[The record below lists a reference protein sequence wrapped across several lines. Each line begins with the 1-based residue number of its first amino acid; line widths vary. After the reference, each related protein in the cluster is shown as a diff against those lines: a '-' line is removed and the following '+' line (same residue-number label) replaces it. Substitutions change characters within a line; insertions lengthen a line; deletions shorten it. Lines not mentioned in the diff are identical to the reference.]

1 MLTSV
6 PLELNQTNNLR
17 ASNMLRLSSNLKIK
31 STVVDTAPIVDVVL
45 LLLLFFILNSSMVL
59 QPGVKIDLP
68 ETMEYTMLPSNK
80 MIVLIPATKDK
91 ETGKQLLFFNNKV
104 IKFDDFERLFREQLR
119 KDKKVNYSY
128 SNGDERMSTVLVI
141 KADISTPIG
150 LISKIRELARSQGVG
165 TIDFMERAKK

>member
-1 MLTSV
+1 MWILV
-6 PLELNQTNNLR
+6 PLVQSQINRLRTN
-17 ASNMLRLSSNLKIK
+17 SMLRLSSNLKVK
-31 STVVDTAPIVDVVL
+31 STVIDTAPVVDVVL

-68 ETMEYTMLPSNK
+68 ETIEYTMLPSNK

-104 IKFDDFERLFREQLR
+104 IRFDDFERLFREQLR
-119 KDKKVNYSY
+119 KDKKINYSY
-128 SNGDERMSTVLVI
+128 SNGNERMSTVLVI
-141 KADISTPIG
+141 KADVSTPIG

-165 TIDFMERAKK
+165 TIDFMERAK

>member
-1 MLTSV
+1 
-6 PLELNQTNNLR
+6 
-17 ASNMLRLSSNLKIK
+17 
-31 STVVDTAPIVDVVL
+31 VVDTAPVVDVVL

-68 ETMEYTMLPSNK
+68 ETMEYTMLPTNK

-104 IKFDDFERLFREQLR
+104 IKFSDFERLFRAQLR
-119 KDKKVNYSY
+119 KNKKVNYRY
-128 SNGDERMSTVLVI
+128 SSDKKNMNTVLVI
-141 KADISTPIG
+141 KADVSTPIG

-165 TIDFMERAKK
+165 TIDLMERSKK

>member
-1 MLTSV
+1 
-6 PLELNQTNNLR
+6 
-17 ASNMLRLSSNLKIK
+17 MLRLSSNLKVRSI
-31 STVVDTAPIVDVVL
+31 VMETAPVIDVVL

-68 ETMEYTMLPSNK
+68 ETIEYTMLPTNK
-80 MIVLIPATKDK
+80 MIVLIPATKDE

-119 KDKKVNYSY
+119 KNKKINYTY
-128 SNGDERMSTVLVI
+128 SSGDNSMNTVLVI

-150 LISKIRELARSQGVG
+150 LISKIRGLARSQGIG
-165 TIDFMERAKK
+165 TIDLMEGVKK